1 MARDPD
7 RLAFLSN
14 DVRVDVAILCR
25 EEPRTREE
33 LAVLLKRQP
42 GGLTA
47 PTTMKKRGVLKAVGR
62 RASGGSRPGGE
73 LLAFDSS
80 WNVELD
86 EVLARRSPGG
96 IRDGLDLV
104 LVTAST
110 TVRGCEALRDDRVRV
125 SWGALLHGE
134 QMGLLVCPSA
144 EPHDDAATLRLLDA
158 FHEAGASALR
168 LRISTLLSERDLR
181 DWARAIADVGPP
193 ALPSGESVED

>member
-1 MARDPD
+1 MACDPD

-14 DVRVDVAILCR
+14 DVRTDVALRCR

-47 PTTMKKRGVLKAVGR
+47 PDTMKKRGVLTSVGHR
-62 RASGGSRPGGE
+62 PTGGSRPGGE

-80 WNVELD
+80 WALELD

-96 IRDGLDLV
+96 IRDSLDLV

-110 TVRGCEALRDDRVRV
+110 TVRACEALRDDGV
-125 SWGALLHGE
+125 SVDWGAVLHGG

-144 EPHDDAATLRLLDA
+144 EPGDDCATLRLLDA
-158 FHEAGASALR
+158 LHRAGADALR
-168 LRISTLLSERDLR
+168 IRIGTLLAERDLR
-181 DWARAIADVGPP
+181 DWARATPHVST
-193 ALPSGESVED
+193 ALPPERTA